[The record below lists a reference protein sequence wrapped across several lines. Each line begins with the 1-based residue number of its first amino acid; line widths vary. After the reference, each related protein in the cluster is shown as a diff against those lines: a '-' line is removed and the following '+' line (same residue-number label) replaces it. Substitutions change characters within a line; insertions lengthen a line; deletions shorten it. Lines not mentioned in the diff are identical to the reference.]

1 MADQSWTLG
10 TLPAS
15 DGYTLRFRKYES
27 ANPKGPVIAFNHGIQ
42 SHGGWYDR
50 GCRYFADAGFTNY
63 FFDRRG
69 SGLNESDRGHA
80 RSHFQLMDDL
90 RASLAMVRREHPGSP
105 LILAAISW
113 GGKLAVATLADHPQL
128 ADGLILVAPGFV
140 PQVHP
145 PLGDQLRIALA
156 GPFRPRRKL
165 PVPLSDPALF
175 TPHPEGQELIAQ
187 DPVSIREASARLL
200 FCSRLLDFRLRRVAK
215 RITHPTLLVLA
226 SMDRIIHN
234 AQTRAF
240 VGGFASK
247 DVEIVELE
255 GGHTLE
261 FEPDPTPYYETLRRW
276 IDRQFSG
283 GKR

>member
-1 MADQSWTLG
+1 MAEQAWTTG
-10 TLPAS
+10 TVPAS
-15 DGYTLRFRKYES
+15 DGYLLGFRKYAS
-27 ANPKGPVIAFNHGIQ
+27 ANATGPVLAFNHGIQ
-42 SHGGWYDR
+42 SHSGWYGR

-69 SGLNESDRGHA
+69 SGINEVDRGHA

-90 RASLAMVRREHPGSP
+90 RACLAMLRREHPKSP
-105 LILAAISW
+105 LILTAISW
-113 GGKLAVATLADHPQL
+113 GGKLAVATLADHPEL

-145 PLGDQLRIALA
+145 PLSDQLRIALA

-175 TPHPEGQELIAQ
+175 TPHAEGQRLIEQ
-187 DPVSIREASARLL
+187 DPLSIREASARLL
-200 FCSRLLDFRLRRVAK
+200 FCSRLLDFRLRRVAP

-226 SMDRIIHN
+226 SKDRIIDN
-234 AQTRAF
+234 DQTRAF
-240 VGGFASK
+240 VGRFASR

-261 FEPDPTPYYETLRRW
+261 FEPDPVPYYETLRQW
-276 IDRQFSG
+276 IEGRFSG
-283 GKR
+283 GNR